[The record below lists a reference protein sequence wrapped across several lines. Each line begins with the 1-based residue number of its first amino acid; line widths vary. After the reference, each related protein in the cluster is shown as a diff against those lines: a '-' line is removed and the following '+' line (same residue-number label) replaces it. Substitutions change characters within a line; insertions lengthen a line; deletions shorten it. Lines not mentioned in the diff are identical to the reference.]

1 MSTRILFLEVGSLM
15 SGKNKDF
22 TADSLKTEAVQSS
35 AQRSTHRD
43 PTRSRAF
50 LLMLV
55 AAAAVSPLAIN
66 LYLPSMPGMTL
77 ALGVDYAA
85 VQFTLSVYLAAVALG
100 QLVIG
105 PISDRYGRRPVLL
118 GGLVLYIAGSVVCML
133 APTIGVLNMGRVI
146 QAIGGC
152 AGLALSRAIVRD
164 IYTKDEAASMIGY
177 VTMGMAVAPMIA
189 PTIGGVLEAA
199 YDWRASFAFLA
210 AFGVLTLIVVYFLQR
225 ETNPYRGGSDG
236 TSRVVKGYVALFRAP
251 AFWGYALTAGFTA
264 SAFFAFVAGAAY
276 VVIDLM
282 GRTPLEYGLYFG
294 LVSIGYI
301 IGNFSS
307 GRYATK
313 VGPHRMIHVGCFI
326 SAAAVLVMAIL
337 HGFFP
342 MAPLALFL
350 PMLCVGIGN
359 GLVLPSCLAGA
370 VSVKPEVA
378 GAASGLA
385 GSLQIGCGATIA
397 PIVGALVQS
406 YGSAWPMLIV
416 SGISVCLAIL
426 TIRLVR

>member
-1 MSTRILFLEVGSLM
+1 
-15 SGKNKDF
+15 
-22 TADSLKTEAVQSS
+22 
-35 AQRSTHRD
+35 
-43 PTRSRAF
+43 
-50 LLMLV
+50 MLV

-66 LYLPSMPGMTL
+66 LYLPSMPGMTV

-118 GGLVLYIAGSVVCML
+118 SGLVLYVLGSLVCML
-133 APTIGVLNMGRVI
+133 APSIGVLNTGRVI

-164 IYTKDEAASMIGY
+164 IYTKNEAASMIGY

-189 PTIGGVLEAA
+189 PTIGGVLEAV

-210 AFGVLTLIVVYFLQR
+210 IFGVLTLIVVYRLQQ
-225 ETNPYRGGSDG
+225 ETNPYRGSAGG
-236 TSRVVKGYVALFRAP
+236 MSRVVKGYAALFRAP
-251 AFWGYALTAGFTA
+251 VFWGYALTAGFTA

-276 VVIDLM
+276 VVIELM
-282 GRTPLEYGLYFG
+282 DRTPLEYGLYFG

-307 GRYATK
+307 GRYAMRL
-313 VGPHRMIHVGCFI
+313 GPNRMINIGCFI
-326 SAAAVLVMAIL
+326 AAVAVLAMAIL

-342 MAPLALFL
+342 TAPLALFL
-350 PMLCVGIGN
+350 PMLFVGVGN

-397 PIVGALVQS
+397 PVVGALVQS

-416 SGISVCLAIL
+416 SAISVSLAIL
-426 TIRLVR
+426 TIRLVK